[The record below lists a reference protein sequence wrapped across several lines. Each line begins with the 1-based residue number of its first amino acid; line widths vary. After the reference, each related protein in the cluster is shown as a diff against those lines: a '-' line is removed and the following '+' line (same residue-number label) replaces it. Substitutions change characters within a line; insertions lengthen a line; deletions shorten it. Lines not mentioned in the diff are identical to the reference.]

1 MSAST
6 RRLRALA
13 AQTVAAEVPAI
24 AESPLGRAMSEGT
37 LDPRTIDPSQ
47 VRELMRPRPG
57 EPTEVETQMATV
69 RATETGLPPLTD
81 EQGRMTEEGI
91 AKLRELQH
99 DAAMAENYEEAA
111 HYKRIVDVLGPR
123 PPLTPAEAAPKTLEE
138 QVDFFFANG
147 FVVVLTALRL
157 FICTS
162 AA

>member
-69 RATETGLPPLTD
+69 RATSWLAFRNSRRCFGETS
-81 EQGRMTEEGI
+81 GR
-91 AKLRELQH
+91 
-99 DAAMAENYEEAA
+99 
-111 HYKRIVDVLGPR
+111 P
-123 PPLTPAEAAPKTLEE
+123 
-138 QVDFFFANG
+138 
-147 FVVVLTALRL
+147 
-157 FICTS
+157 
-162 AA
+162 